1 MSSCVW
7 NEEVPEIGM
16 GGCLVESASPYLFL
30 EFPTRLE
37 CLKDRL
43 ESRVVIY
50 RGWLRSSY
58 PTGAREQKTN
68 CCKQLSPD
76 AWGGVSRT
84 MHPD

>member
-16 GGCLVESASPYLFL
+16 GRLSLVEAASPYLFP

-37 CLKDRL
+37 IVKDRL
-43 ESRVVIY
+43 ESRVVIC

-58 PTGAREQKTN
+58 PTGAREQKTD
-68 CCKQLSPD
+68 CCKQNGPE
-76 AWGGVSRT
+76 A
-84 MHPD
+84 